1 MSSERFWNV
10 AVAALTLC
18 ALVTT
23 GLVVRREFFSPRPAA
38 ASLPAGAVRIPT
50 WERFAREG
58 HRMGPAQAPVTIV
71 VFSDFQCPYCAILMD
86 RLRTLRQEHP
96 ADVSVVY
103 RHFPVEGH
111 RFAVAAARASE
122 CADAQGRFEAF
133 HDALFNS
140 RESIGMVPW
149 DRFATA
155 AGVPDLARFR
165 ACAADTGPV
174 PALARD
180 TMAANN
186 LYVRG
191 TPTLLINGQR
201 LQGALPMDTLEAFVR
216 SALHPSA
223 PSRS

>member
-1 MSSERFWNV
+1 
-10 AVAALTLC
+10 
-18 ALVTT
+18 
-23 GLVVRREFFSPRPAA
+23 
-38 ASLPAGAVRIPT
+38 
-50 WERFAREG
+50 
-58 HRMGPAQAPVTIV
+58 
-71 VFSDFQCPYCAILMD
+71 
-86 RLRTLRQEHP
+86 
-96 ADVSVVY
+96 
-103 RHFPVEGH
+103 
-111 RFAVAAARASE
+111 
-122 CADAQGRFEAF
+122 
-133 HDALFNS
+133 
-140 RESIGMVPW
+140 MVPW